1 VIIAAGGGLVVMV
14 ALLGVMAL
22 GQLLLSERLAMR
34 AMHARVV
41 PHRTR
46 LGCAGSPAARRAISD
61 VPTPNA
67 FAMGRSPK
75 HAVVCVTE
83 GLLQLLE
90 RNELEGVL
98 AHEIAHIRNRDVAL
112 MTMASFFASLAA
124 LVGQVAAFG
133 GLGRDR
139 DSGPG
144 LAVILLVSVGVYF
157 LSYFLL
163 LALSRYREF
172 AADRSAALVTG
183 RPSALAAALSRLQ
196 SASERAP
203 SRTCARSP
211 RCRPSSSCRPRRG
224 ARSRVCLRP
233 TPRSRSGSHGCPA
246 WKPPFRAPRGRA
258 YPEGDGLGPRNVR
271 AALHAAVPPRR
282 RGERGPAG
290 DRLRRDSVRDG
301 AAPLLVLVDHLPT

>member
-1 VIIAAGGGLVVMV
+1 MLVTLSLLALLYVVLGGVIIAAGGGLVVMV

-22 GQLLLSERLAMR
+22 GQLWLSERLALR

-41 PHRTR
+41 SPQDAPGLHALVER
-46 LGCAGSPAARRAISD
+46 LAIQADVPLPRVAISD
-61 VPTPNA
+61 LPIPNA

-98 AHEIAHIRNRDVAL
+98 AHELAHIKNRDVAL

-124 LVGQVAAFG
+124 LVAQWAAFAG
-133 GLGRDR
+133 FGGRDR

-144 LAVILLVSVGVYF
+144 LAVILLVSIGVYF
-157 LSYFLL
+157 ISYFLM

-172 AADRSAALVTG
+172 AADRSAALFTG

-196 SASERAP
+196 SAAEQAP
-203 SRTCARSP
+203 QQD
-211 RCRPSSSCRPRRG
+211 
-224 ARSRVCLRP
+224 LREVA
-233 TPRSRSGSHGCPA
+233 SMQA
-246 WKPPFRAPRGRA
+246 FFI
-258 YPEGDGLGPRNVR
+258 
-271 AALHAAVPPRR
+271 VPPRAAGAFTR
-282 RGERGPAG
+282 LLATHPPMEERIA
-290 DRLRRDSVRDG
+290 RLAEMEARLQR
-301 AAPLLVLVDHLPT
+301 A

>member
-1 VIIAAGGGLVVMV
+1 MLITLSLLALLYVVLGGVIIAAGGGLVVMV
-14 ALLGVMAL
+14 VLLGVMAL

-41 PHRTR
+41 SPQDAPGLHALVER
-46 LGCAGSPAARRAISD
+46 LAIQADVPMPRVAISD
-61 VPTPNA
+61 VPIPNA

-75 HAVVCVTE
+75 HAVVCVTA

-124 LVGQVAAFG
+124 LVAQVAAFG

-139 DSGPG
+139 EGGPG

-157 LSYFLL
+157 VSYFLM

-203 SRTCARSP
+203 RQD
-211 RCRPSSSCRPRRG
+211 
-224 ARSRVCLRP
+224 LREVASMQAFFIVP
-233 TPRSRSGSHGCPA
+233 PA
-246 WKPPFRAPRGRA
+246 AGRA
-258 YPEGDGLGPRNVR
+258 FSRLMATHPPIEERIERLSRME
-271 AALHAAVPPRR
+271 AALQRA
-282 RGERGPAG
+282 
-290 DRLRRDSVRDG
+290 
-301 AAPLLVLVDHLPT
+301 

>member
-1 VIIAAGGGLVVMV
+1 MLITLSLLALLYVVLGGVIIAAGGGLAVMV
-14 ALLGVMAL
+14 VLLGVMAL
-22 GQLLLSERLAMR
+22 GQLVLSERLAMR

-41 PHRTR
+41 SPQDAPGLHAMVER
-46 LGCAGSPAARRAISD
+46 LAIQADVPMPRVAISD
-61 VPTPNA
+61 VPVPNA

-83 GLLQLLE
+83 GLLQVLE

-124 LVGQVAAFG
+124 LVGQFAAFG

-144 LAVILLVSVGVYF
+144 LAVILLVSIGVYF
-157 LSYFLL
+157 VSYFLM

-172 AADRSAALVTG
+172 AADRGAALVTG
-183 RPSALAAALSRLQ
+183 RPSALAAALTRLQ

-203 SRTCARSP
+203 QQD
-211 RCRPSSSCRPRRG
+211 
-224 ARSRVCLRP
+224 LREVASMQAFFIVP
-233 TPRSRSGSHGCPA
+233 PA
-246 WKPPFRAPRGRA
+246 AGRA
-258 YPEGDGLGPRNVR
+258 FSRLFATHPPMEERIARLSKME
-271 AALHAAVPPRR
+271 ASLQHA
-282 RGERGPAG
+282 
-290 DRLRRDSVRDG
+290 
-301 AAPLLVLVDHLPT
+301 

>member
-1 VIIAAGGGLVVMV
+1 LVAPLGYRALGLVVLP
-14 ALLGVMAL
+14 A
-22 GQLLLSERLAMR
+22 RLAMR

-41 PHRTR
+41 SPQDAPGLHAMVER
-46 LGCAGSPAARRAISD
+46 LAIQADVPMPRVAISD
-61 VPTPNA
+61 VPVPNA

-83 GLLQLLE
+83 GLLQVLE

-124 LVGQVAAFG
+124 LVGQFAAFG

-144 LAVILLVSVGVYF
+144 LAVILLVSIGVYF
-157 LSYFLL
+157 VSYFLM

-172 AADRSAALVTG
+172 AADRGAALVTG
-183 RPSALAAALSRLQ
+183 RPSALAAALTRLQ

-203 SRTCARSP
+203 QQD
-211 RCRPSSSCRPRRG
+211 
-224 ARSRVCLRP
+224 LREVASMQAFFIVP
-233 TPRSRSGSHGCPA
+233 PA
-246 WKPPFRAPRGRA
+246 AGRA
-258 YPEGDGLGPRNVR
+258 FSRLFATHPPMEQRIARLSKME
-271 AALHAAVPPRR
+271 ASLQHA
-282 RGERGPAG
+282 
-290 DRLRRDSVRDG
+290 
-301 AAPLLVLVDHLPT
+301 